1 MYIYIYILYIYV
13 CIFNKIQILTYLKI
27 HVHISPHANEFSYR
41 LMNLYGAPQDETSR
55 FGRRMTVRKKFFP

>member
-1 MYIYIYILYIYV
+1 M
-13 CIFNKIQILTYLKI
+13 CIFNKIQIVTYMKI